1 MKEGYQTSAV
11 WMRGKG
17 NSAPAVL
24 LQGPKPLTTV
34 MVSLMALPTPQLRLY
49 PKLFLFIQSSAFRGK
64 SLPQCLT
71 QHIPKD
77 FPKFLLFT
85 LSD

>member
-34 MVSLMALPTPQLRLY
+34 MVSYGTSDSTAQV
-49 PKLFLFIQSSAFRGK
+49 
-64 SLPQCLT
+64 
-71 QHIPKD
+71 IP
-77 FPKFLLFT
+77 
-85 LSD
+85 